1 MKTSRP
7 RLCAAGVQLRKQVDL
22 RWPKRDRASDGWIGD
37 KAHQARISDHNP
49 APGGWVRALDL
60 DADLLGPGHGAAR
73 MQLLADELVK
83 YARSGLPGSDRIK
96 YIVWNDRIA
105 SGTYS
110 KTFWTWRGKGYGHM
124 HHMHVSFTQAGDL
137 NGQGFPL
144 QILGR

>member
-7 RLCAAGVQLRKQVDL
+7 RLCAAGVQLRKQIDL

-37 KAHQARISDHNP
+37 KAHQARKSDHNP
-49 APGGWVRALDL
+49 DAAGWVRALDI
-60 DADLLGPGHGAAR
+60 DADLQGPGHR
-73 MQLLADELVK
+73 VQMQRLADELVA
-83 YARSGLPGSDRIK
+83 YAKSGLPGSDRIK
-96 YIVWNDRIA
+96 YIVYNDRIA

-124 HHMHVSFTQAGDL
+124 HHLHVSFTEAGDS
-137 NGQGFPL
+137 NGKGFPL